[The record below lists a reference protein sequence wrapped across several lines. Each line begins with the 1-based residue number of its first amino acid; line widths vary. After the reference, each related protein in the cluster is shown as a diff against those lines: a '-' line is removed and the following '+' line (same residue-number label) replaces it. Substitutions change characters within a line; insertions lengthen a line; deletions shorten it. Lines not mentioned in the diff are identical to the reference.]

1 MNDAVMTS
9 PIAAAAPRTS
19 AWSRGFAH
27 FRYVMTSNP
36 VTFLAFVMLAAMI
49 AVAVFGPSLV
59 PHDPLATAADKALK
73 PPTWQHWTACSVPPA
88 TRTAWPTP
96 ATAACSTAR
105 RAR

>member
-1 MNDAVMTS
+1 MTDAVLNS
-9 PIAAAAPRTS
+9 PISAAAPRTS

-73 PPTWQHWTACSVPPA
+73 PPTWQHWFSPHGLIC
-88 TRTAWPTP
+88 
-96 ATAACSTAR
+96 
-105 RAR
+105 